1 MTNNRNR
8 PGDWPIDYIGPV
20 PFTFQACFLI
30 SLSHSPGHE
39 QSARSPFLIILLER
53 WIESWD
59 RAKSPRNNYRRP
71 SEKNRGI
78 RVTRG
83 DQILTIVRI
92 KGSIAG
98 VPSATSL
105 PLPRLITPF
114 TTLQRLASELVFIDV
129 NEELAKAEAED
140 ISHGAAFLG
149 NPKIIGTKGTNENKY
164 LFYSVS
170 EGRMERY
177 TVFPDYSLARDA
189 TVCVITIGDRST
201 NEQDPS
207 TLLEQNLNIFKD
219 VIPKV
224 CKYAPN
230 SILLIVTAPG
240 TLLFRLFIL
249 LSRTKVTRVTTC
261 RFSRHSV
268 VRGHEA
274 LGLPTAPRRGTGHVF
289 GQL

>member
-1 MTNNRNR
+1 M
-8 PGDWPIDYIGPV
+8 
-20 PFTFQACFLI
+20 
-30 SLSHSPGHE
+30 
-39 QSARSPFLIILLER
+39 
-53 WIESWD
+53 
-59 RAKSPRNNYRRP
+59 
-71 SEKNRGI
+71 
-78 RVTRG
+78 
-83 DQILTIVRI
+83 
-92 KGSIAG
+92 
-98 VPSATSL
+98 
-105 PLPRLITPF
+105 
-114 TTLQRLASELVFIDV
+114 FIDV

-274 LGLPTAPRRGTGHVF
+274 LGLPTASRRGTGHVF